1 MPPLTPSS
9 SSSGQTG
16 VGQIQ
21 ARRQVTF
28 QYVQP
33 TEEMIAQMQ
42 NFRDKYEALYREI
55 ESSVIFGRG
64 KSTAL
69 TKLEESAMWLNK
81 GITQND

>member
-1 MPPLTPSS
+1 MDPLPS
-9 SSSGQTG
+9 
-16 VGQIQ
+16 VGSTMK
-21 ARRQVTF
+21 RPVTF

-42 NFRDKYEALYREI
+42 NFRDKFEALYREI
-55 ESSVIFGRG
+55 ESSVIYGRG